1 LIVRH
6 VIIGAVFTL
15 AGVVSLL
22 LPEVPFICIGA
33 LIFGPIEL
41 LIGLFG
47 EGRRRR
53 RAPATP
59 FVGWTGVAAAGAP
72 VGAPGGA
79 PGGPP
84 AKFCHS
90 CGTQNEGLMMY
101 CRNCGAQLSY
111 PAGTGEKG

>member
-1 LIVRH
+1 
-6 VIIGAVFTL
+6 
-15 AGVVSLL
+15 
-22 LPEVPFICIGA
+22 
-33 LIFGPIEL
+33 
-41 LIGLFG
+41 
-47 EGRRRR
+47 
-53 RAPATP
+53 P